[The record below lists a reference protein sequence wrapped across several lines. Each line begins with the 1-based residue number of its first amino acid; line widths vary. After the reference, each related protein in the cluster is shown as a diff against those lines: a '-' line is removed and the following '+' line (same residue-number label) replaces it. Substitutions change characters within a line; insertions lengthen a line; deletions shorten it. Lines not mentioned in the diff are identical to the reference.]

1 MKHILFTKK
10 LLLSVVA
17 LFAIIATS
25 CIKEDLD
32 QCYTLKLK
40 VENIIIIMLLI
51 VIANRTS
58 AGIKARSAASG
69 QITQV
74 QKTTDLPQ
82 E

>member
-17 LFAIIATS
+17 LFVMIATS

-40 VENIIIIMLLI
+40 VENIKGDEIGRAH
-51 VIANRTS
+51 V
-58 AGIKARSAASG
+58 
-69 QITQV
+69 
-74 QKTTDLPQ
+74 
-82 E
+82 